1 MRKYLSYPILIGS
14 LSLSISVFANIATSW
29 KIDDISRSTGY
40 TVVGENKAN
49 HQFGLVKHSNTCGSD
64 ELYVS
69 WSSNSAEIW
78 SLAGQTIEMDAEF
91 DGISMSLPLE
101 VVAIRPLVGDRHEVI
116 MGHVFANP
124 ELLDLMTSSAT
135 VNIFIPAGN
144 SLSRH
149 FNNNS
154 DRFPLSG
161 FKEARA
167 EALKRCYSKSS

>member
-1 MRKYLSYPILIGS
+1 MRKYLSYPILLGS
-14 LSLSISVFANIATSW
+14 LSLSISVFANIAPTW

-40 TVVGENKAN
+40 TVGGESKAS

-78 SLAGQTIEMDAEF
+78 SLAGQTIAMDAEF
-91 DGISMSLPLE
+91 NGVSMSLPLE
-101 VVAIRPLVGDRHEVI
+101 VVAIRPMAGDTHEVI
-116 MGHVFANP
+116 MGHVFANT

-135 VNIFIPAGN
+135 VNIMIPTEN
-144 SLSRH
+144 TLSRH
-149 FNNNS
+149 FNDSS
-154 DRFPLSG
+154 DRFSLSG

-167 EALKRCYSKSS
+167 EALQRCYSKSS